1 MKPSHMDV
9 ENIDDYDIQLMTQM
23 ENYIE
28 QNYVSPDRSQIL
40 HMKRTREIQE
50 LDKRF
55 VPSFY
60 PEGDSPTELSQIIHQ
75 AAHR

>member
-55 VPSFY
+55 VMDKI
-60 PEGDSPTELSQIIHQ
+60 EE
-75 AAHR
+75 

>member
-1 MKPSHMDV
+1 MKPSQMDV

-55 VPSFY
+55 VMDKI
-60 PEGDSPTELSQIIHQ
+60 EE
-75 AAHR
+75 

>member
-1 MKPSHMDV
+1 MFKSQFIPKKTITEMKPSQMDV

-40 HMKRTREIQE
+40 HMKRTREI
-50 LDKRF
+50 
-55 VPSFY
+55 
-60 PEGDSPTELSQIIHQ
+60 
-75 AAHR
+75 